1 MPRVKLYLVHDA
13 RRPQTSYYKA
23 RTLVNKQT
31 SVWSHDTTR
40 PSYTN
45 LNMNIQEET
54 KLTLAL
60 PGSTKSTT
68 PASAA
73 TKRAFSTTLDL
84 HLGTKHVV
92 GWPPVRGNRKK
103 IAIKTCKYVKVA
115 VDGAPYL
122 RKVDLEIYDGYD
134 HLVRA
139 LDTMF
144 VSTKSNLMNDKKYM
158 LTYEDR
164 DGDWMLLGDVPWK
177 MFVDSCKRIRLMIS
191 MEDTTSCS
199 SRCTGSSEK
208 DN

>member
-1 MPRVKLYLVHDA
+1 
-13 RRPQTSYYKA
+13 
-23 RTLVNKQT
+23 
-31 SVWSHDTTR
+31 
-40 PSYTN
+40 
-45 LNMNIQEET
+45 MNIQEET

-68 PASAA
+68 PSAL

-103 IAIKTCKYVKVA
+103 IAMKTCKYVKVA

-122 RKVDLEIYDGYD
+122 RKIDLEIYNGYD
-134 HLVRA
+134 HLLRA

-144 VSTKSNLMNDKKYM
+144 VSTKSNLMNEKKYM
-158 LTYEDR
+158 LTYEDK

-177 MFVDSCKRIRLMIS
+177 MFVESCKRIRLMVR
-191 MEDTTSCS
+191 MEDTTS
-199 SRCTGSSEK
+199 
-208 DN
+208 